1 MFKNEVTV
9 REAKEIAK
17 KLVQETRYDGIADI
31 ILALKK
37 DFIRVKPLTDIERKI
52 QQEIIEERKVY
63 TDYYIANLLTDEEIE
78 RLVGP
83 SPTQEELD
91 EFNKEYESVK
101 PIIEKID
108 SELKIEDEKKEEMV
122 SDEQNKENQIK
133 TVSELIKKG
142 KLEMMVIED
151 LKEIVDTTGF
161 QLTMEEIETAR
172 LIAKNNK
179 EESSEVLFEETF
191 EDDYENTEEDYN
203 DEWLGEIPEK
213 CDLCKKEIKDFFI
226 DGRTGHDLASP
237 WGFMCEQC
245 HQKIGLGL
253 GIGFGQKYEKSGDK
267 WICVEGLKNK

>member
-1 MFKNEVTV
+1 MKKHYNLPLDLWKDSTQKNIFQWCKSNTLYDHLVLKRTGRSVESVLMKNAVERLIIFKEMFKNEVTV

-161 QLTMEEIETAR
+161 QLTMEEIET
-172 LIAKNNK
+172 
-179 EESSEVLFEETF
+179 
-191 EDDYENTEEDYN
+191 
-203 DEWLGEIPEK
+203 
-213 CDLCKKEIKDFFI
+213 
-226 DGRTGHDLASP
+226 
-237 WGFMCEQC
+237 
-245 HQKIGLGL
+245 
-253 GIGFGQKYEKSGDK
+253 
-267 WICVEGLKNK
+267 